1 MIQLWSLDCWHF
13 LGLVSKI
20 CVEESASTAPSAG
33 HTRIYTN
40 PGQRLLSAL
49 NLCVSGSDDINTL
62 DEKDVWCHHL
72 LFLRAARC
80 LMASHPFK
88 GDKKWRLYFFLT
100 AARSRCSSENFGR
113 SSGLYCQQRCITLY
127 TSSGQRWGQAILY
140 PSNKRRKWITGIS
153 FEVRKWTVKPS

>member
-62 DEKDVWCHHL
+62 DKKVCDVTTSCSWGQQGVWWHHIL
-72 LFLRAARC
+72 LKGTKSEDFTSFWRQRGPAAARRTLVGPQGC
-80 LMASHPFK
+80 TASSAASLCTHRQDNAEDRPSCTLATREENELQVFHL
-88 GDKKWRLYFFLT
+88 KWGN
-100 AARSRCSSENFGR
+100 E
-113 SSGLYCQQRCITLY
+113 Q
-127 TSSGQRWGQAILY
+127 
-140 PSNKRRKWITGIS
+140 
-153 FEVRKWTVKPS
+153 